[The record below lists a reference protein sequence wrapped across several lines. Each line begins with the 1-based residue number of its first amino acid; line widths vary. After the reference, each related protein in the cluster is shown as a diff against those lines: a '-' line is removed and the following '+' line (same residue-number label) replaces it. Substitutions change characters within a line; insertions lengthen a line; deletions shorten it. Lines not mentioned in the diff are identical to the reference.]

1 MVIEGMDTVDLTL
14 ASLRDIEAFE
24 RAHFERHSWAAVL

>member
-14 ASLRDIEAFE
+14 ASLAEIEAFE
-24 RAHFERHSWAAVL
+24 QRHFERHPWAAVM